1 MSEDVIIALGDFLR
15 SMVRPFLVMASFV
28 SLMMIVF
35 EGIDAPAWFLALAG
49 GIVGEWPAERAIKR
63 ALGR

>member
-15 SMVRPFLVMASFV
+15 SMVRPALVLASFA
-28 SLMMIVF
+28 SLMAIVF
-35 EGIDAPAWFLALAG
+35 GEITAPAWFLALAG
-49 GIVGEWPAERAIKR
+49 GIIAEWPAERAIKR

>member
-28 SLMMIVF
+28 SLIMIVF

-49 GIVGEWPAERAIKR
+49 GIIAEWPIERAVVR
-63 ALGR
+63 ARKG